1 MLKMYRDAGALL
13 GAEDSGEELTLRE
26 RERLARIKS
35 MPKIARDVC
44 IARREELYKQI
55 KELER
60 ERDNLI
66 DYLNGE
72 DVVWDTK

>member
-1 MLKMYRDAGALL
+1 MLKMYRDAGELL
-13 GAEDSGEELTLRE
+13 GAEASGEELTLRE

-44 IARREELYKQI
+44 IARRDELSKQI
-55 KELER
+55 MELER
-60 ERDNLI
+60 EHDNII

-72 DVVWDTK
+72 DVVWDKK